1 MAKQK
6 NTAAMDHIV
15 ASLKNNKS
23 ATYADIKA
31 AADAKKIKGIYPIM
45 FGRAQAMLGIVKAA
59 KRGQGKTAK
68 AKAQAKGPGSRGR
81 QPDASS
87 KSGRIRELLSSG
99 MSAGDIAKKVGCTPA
114 LVYNVKARM
123 SGGGPRRGPGRPP
136 KAKARVGSNGSADVL
151 AAIKNAE
158 KRRSRMLAALERIST
173 VLADALQ
180 P

>member
-1 MAKQK
+1 MATKK
-6 NTAAMDHIV
+6 STAAMDLIV
-15 ASLKNNKS
+15 ESLKKNRS
-23 ATYADIKA
+23 ASYADIKA
-31 AADAKKIKGIYPIM
+31 AADVKKIKGVYPIM

-59 KRGQGKTAK
+59 KRGQGKAAK

-123 SGGGPRRGPGRPP
+123 SGGPRRGPGRPP
-136 KAKARVGSNGSADVL
+136 KARALVGSNGSADL
-151 AAIKNAE
+151 FAAIKNAE
-158 KRRSRMLAALERIST
+158 QRRSRMLAALERIST